1 MSAPDAFEDLAA
13 ALLEVAKVR
22 YAAFRE
28 RFGRDPEPNEPLLF
42 DPDKDEPTAA
52 NWADRRIQVLSAALM
67 TNVDAIMVLQYLGFQ
82 QQLH

>member
-1 MSAPDAFEDLAA
+1 MSAPDAFESLAA

-22 YAAFRE
+22 FAAFRE

-52 NWADRRIQVLSAALM
+52 NWSDRQVQVLSAALM
-67 TNVDAIMVLQYLGFQ
+67 SNVDAILVLQYLGFQ
-82 QQLH
+82 HQLH